1 MAANNTKASLSDSVV
16 DLMNQAV
23 IVSGNSYNK
32 VDAYATIRQE
42 DMASSIAFTVF
53 SRMAAATTALT
64 DATEATSTVMVD
76 TKVTLTMAEY
86 GAVITSTS
94 LANIATAGKA
104 DLASAELV
112 GVNLGETTDT
122 LGLTVLE
129 AGTNTIAAD
138 TAGTLDNLDL
148 REAYTALAN
157 AGIAKFPDG
166 RFVAFVNPAQVSD
179 IKGDYITIAQNTD
192 IGQATSGIVG
202 ALEGFTIVED
212 SNVTAGTAVCFGMN
226 ALGKAVA
233 MNPMLVIAEGNDNL
247 NRKINV
253 GWHGILKYGVIDQNA
268 LRVLTGV

>member
-1 MAANNTKASLSDSVV
+1 MAVNTKALLSDSVV

-23 IVSGNSYNK
+23 ILSGNSYNK
-32 VDAYATIRQE
+32 VDAYATIRQD

-64 DATEATSTVMVD
+64 DGTEASSTTMTD

-122 LGLTVLE
+122 LGLSVLE
-129 AGTNTIAAD
+129 AGSNTIAAD
-138 TAGTLDNLDL
+138 TSGTLDKLDL

-157 AGIAKFPDG
+157 AGIAKFDDG
-166 RFVAFVNPAQVSD
+166 RYVAFVNPSQVSD
-179 IKGDYITIAQNTD
+179 LKDDYIPIAQNTSLES
-192 IGQATSGIVG
+192 ATSGMVG
-202 ALEGFTIVED
+202 SLEGCTIVED
-212 SNVTAGTAVCFGMN
+212 SNVTAGTCVVFDKN

-233 MNPMLVIAEGNDNL
+233 KAPSLVIKEGSDNL
-247 NRKINV
+247 GRTVNI
-253 GWHGILKYGVIDQNA
+253 GWYGVMSYGVIDQNA
-268 LRVLTGV
+268 LRVVTGC

>member
-1 MAANNTKASLSDSVV
+1 MAVNTKTVLSDSVV

-32 VDAYATIRQE
+32 IDAYATIRQD
-42 DMASSIAFTVF
+42 DMASSISFTVF
-53 SRMAAATTALT
+53 SRMSAATTPLT
-64 DATEATSTVMVD
+64 DGTEATSTSMTD
-76 TKVTLTMAEY
+76 TKVSLTLAEY
-86 GAVITSTS
+86 GNVITSTS

-122 LGLTVLE
+122 LGLAVLE
-129 AGTNTIAAD
+129 AGTNTTAAATSGTLAAAD
-138 TAGTLDNLDL
+138 L
-148 REAYTALAN
+148 RAAYTSLAN
-157 AGIAKFPDG
+157 AGIAKFEDG
-166 RFVAFVNPAQVSD
+166 RYVAFVNPSQVSD

-212 SNVTAGTAVCFGMN
+212 SNVTAGTVVCFGRN

-233 MNPMLVIAEGNDNL
+233 QAPALVVKEGSDNL
-247 NRKINV
+247 GRTVNV
-253 GWHGILKYGVIDQNA
+253 GWYGVMKYGVIDQNA
-268 LRVLTGV
+268 LEVITSA

>member
-1 MAANNTKASLSDSVV
+1 MAVNTKSVLSDSVV

-32 VDAYATIRQE
+32 VDAYATIRQD
-42 DMASSIAFTVF
+42 DMANSIAFTVF
-53 SRMAAATTALT
+53 SRMAAATTPLT
-64 DATEATSTVMVD
+64 DGTEATSTTMTD
-76 TKVTLTMAEY
+76 TKVQLTMAEY

-112 GVNLGETTDT
+112 GVNLGETTDK
-122 LGLTVLE
+122 LGLAVLE

-138 TAGTLDNLDL
+138 AAGTLDNLDL

-157 AGIAKFPDG
+157 AGIAKFEDG
-166 RFVAFVNPAQVSD
+166 RYVAFVNPSQVSD

-192 IGQATSGIVG
+192 IGASTSGVVG

-212 SNVTAGTAVCFGMN
+212 SNVTAGKVACFGKN

-233 MNPMLVIAEGNDNL
+233 SAPSLRVVEGSDNL
-247 NRKINV
+247 GRTVNV
-253 GWHGILKYGVIDQNA
+253 GWYGVMKYGVIDQNA

>member
-1 MAANNTKASLSDSVV
+1 MAVNTKALLSDSVV

-32 VDAYATIRQE
+32 VDAYATIRQD

-53 SRMAAATTALT
+53 SRMAAATTPLT
-64 DATEATSTVMVD
+64 DGTEASSTTMTD
-76 TKVTLTMAEY
+76 TKVQLTMDEY
-86 GAVITSTS
+86 GSVITSTS

-112 GVNLGETTDT
+112 GVNLGETTDK
-122 LGLTVLE
+122 LGLGVLE
-129 AGTNTIAAD
+129 AGTSTTAAATLNTLAS
-138 TAGTLDNLDL
+138 GDL
-148 REAYTALAN
+148 RSAYTKLAN
-157 AGIAKFPDG
+157 NGIAKFEDG
-166 RFVAFVNPAQVSD
+166 RYVAFVNPSQVAD

-212 SNVTAGTAVCFGMN
+212 SNVTAGTVVCFGRN

-233 MNPMLVIAEGNDNL
+233 QAPSLVVKEGSDNL
-247 NRKINV
+247 GRTVNI
-253 GWHGILKYGVIDQNA
+253 GWYGVMKYGVIDQNA
-268 LRVLTGV
+268 LEVITGA

>member
-1 MAANNTKASLSDSVV
+1 MAVNTKSLLSDSVV

-32 VDAYATIRQE
+32 VDAYATIRQD

-53 SRMAAATTALT
+53 SRMSAATTPLT
-64 DATEATSTVMVD
+64 DGTEATSTTMTD

-112 GVNLGETTDT
+112 GVNLGETTDK
-122 LGLTVLE
+122 LGLAALE
-129 AGTNTIAAD
+129 AGTNSTAAAS
-138 TAGTLDNLDL
+138 TGTLATGDL
-148 REAYTALAN
+148 RIAYTSLAN

-166 RFVAFVNPAQVSD
+166 RYVAFVNPSQISD
-179 IKGDYITIAQNTD
+179 IKGDFITIAQSTD
-192 IGQATSGIVG
+192 MEEATSGRVG
-202 ALEGFTIVED
+202 SLEGFTLIED
-212 SNVTAGTAVCFGMN
+212 SNVTAGTVACFGMN

-233 MNPMLVIAEGNDNL
+233 MSPALRVVDGSDNL
-247 NRKINV
+247 GRTVNV
-253 GWHGILKYGVIDQNA
+253 GWYGVMKYGVIDQNA
-268 LRVLTGV
+268 LEVITGA

>member
-1 MAANNTKASLSDSVV
+1 MAVNTKTLLSDSVV

-32 VDAYATIRQE
+32 VDAYATIRQD

-53 SRMAAATTALT
+53 SRMSAATTPLT
-64 DATEATSTVMVD
+64 DGTEATSTTMTD
-76 TKVTLTMAEY
+76 TKVQLTMAEY

-112 GVNLGETTDT
+112 GVNLGETTDK
-122 LGLTVLE
+122 LGLAVLE

-138 TAGTLDNLDL
+138 AAGTLDNLDL

-157 AGIAKFPDG
+157 AGIAKFEDG
-166 RFVAFVNPAQVSD
+166 RYVAFVNPSQVSD

-192 IGQATSGIVG
+192 IGASTSGVVG

-212 SNVTAGTAVCFGMN
+212 SNVTAGKVACFGKN

-233 MNPMLVIAEGNDNL
+233 SAPSLRVVEGSDNL
-247 NRKINV
+247 GRTVNV
-253 GWHGILKYGVIDQNA
+253 GWYGVMKYGVIDQNA
-268 LRVLTGV
+268 LEVITSA

>member
-1 MAANNTKASLSDSVV
+1 MAVNTKSVLSDSVV

-32 VDAYATIRQE
+32 IDAYATIRQD
-42 DMASSIAFTVF
+42 DMANSIAFTVF
-53 SRMAAATTALT
+53 SRMAAATTPLT
-64 DATEATSTVMVD
+64 DGTEASSTTMTD
-76 TKVTLTMAEY
+76 TKVQLTMAEY

-112 GVNLGETTDT
+112 GVNLGETTDK
-122 LGLTVLE
+122 LGLAALE
-129 AGTNTIAAD
+129 AGTSTTAAATSGTLVAAD
-138 TAGTLDNLDL
+138 L
-148 REAYTALAN
+148 RGRYTALAN
-157 AGIAKFPDG
+157 NGIAKFPDG
-166 RFVAFVNPAQVSD
+166 RYVAFINPSQVSD

-192 IGQATSGIVG
+192 IGQATSGVVG

-212 SNVTAGTAVCFGMN
+212 SNVTAGKVVCFGMN

-233 MNPMLVIAEGNDNL
+233 LSPQLRVVEGSDNL
-247 NRKINV
+247 GRTVNV
-253 GWHGILKYGVIDQNA
+253 GWYGVMKYGVIDQNA

>member
-1 MAANNTKASLSDSVV
+1 MATNTKAVLSDSVV

-32 VDAYATIRQE
+32 VDAYATIRQD
-42 DMASSIAFTVF
+42 DMANSISFTVF
-53 SRMAAATTALT
+53 SRMSAATTPLT
-64 DATEATSTVMVD
+64 DGTEAGSTTMTD
-76 TKVTLTMAEY
+76 TKVSLTMAEY

-112 GVNLGETTDT
+112 GVNLGETTDQ
-122 LGLTVLE
+122 LGLAVLE

-138 TAGTLDNLDL
+138 ASGTLDNLDL

-157 AGIAKFPDG
+157 AGIAKFEDG
-166 RFVAFVNPAQVSD
+166 RYVAFVNPSQVSD

-192 IGQATSGIVG
+192 IGSATSGIVG

-212 SNVTAGTAVCFGMN
+212 SNVTAGKVACFGRN

-233 MNPMLVIAEGNDNL
+233 SAPALRVVDGSDNL
-247 NRKINV
+247 GRTVNV
-253 GWHGILKYGVIDQNA
+253 GWYGVMKYGVIDQNA
-268 LRVLTGV
+268 LRVITGA